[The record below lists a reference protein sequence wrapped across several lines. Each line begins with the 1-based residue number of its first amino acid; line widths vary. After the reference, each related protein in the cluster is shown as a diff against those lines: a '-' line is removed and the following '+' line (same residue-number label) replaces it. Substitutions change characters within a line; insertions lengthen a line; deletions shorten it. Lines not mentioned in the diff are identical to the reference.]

1 MFCPRCGAE
10 YQPGVDLCADCGV
23 QLAAAPPANEAPD
36 LVDAEEIL
44 ATYNTGDI
52 AIVKSLLDANRIP
65 YLFHGENFTVV
76 DPLIQPARLLVAPEY
91 AERVRELLR
100 DVDLNFMG
108 ISHGKTSLPDDEPGD

>member
-1 MFCPRCGAE
+1 MYCPRCGAE
-10 YQPGVDLCADCGV
+10 YQPGVALCADCGV
-23 QLAAAPPANEAPD
+23 PLAAAPPASEAPD

-44 ATYNTGDI
+44 ATYNAGDI
-52 AIVKSLLDANRIP
+52 AIVKSLLEANRIP

-108 ISHGKTSLPDDEPGD
+108 ISHGKTSLPDDEPES

>member
-1 MFCPRCGAE
+1 MFCPRCGEE
-10 YQPGVDLCADCGV
+10 YQPGVSVCADCGV
-23 QLAAAPPANEAPD
+23 PLAAAPPAAEAPD

-100 DVDLNFMG
+100 DLDLNYMG
-108 ISHGKTSLPDDEPGD
+108 ISHGKANLPDDEGEG